1 MKYGYARTSTDDQVA
16 GLAAQVQALERAGA
30 RKVYREHASAARER
44 EQLDR
49 LIERLEEGDT
59 LMVTKMD
66 RLARNVRQ
74 LLTIIE
80 DLEARSVALRILDFN
95 GETLDTK
102 SPTGKLMLQMFGAFA
117 EFERAIM
124 LERQRVGI
132 DAAKAAGKYKGRKPT
147 AMNQRA
153 QIKTLDH
160 EGLTRAAIA
169 ARLGIS
175 ERSVYR
181 ALVQYYS

>member
-16 GLAAQVQALERAGA
+16 GLAAQVEALEKAGA
-30 RKVYREHASAARER
+30 RKVYREHASAVGER

-49 LIERLEEGDT
+49 LMDRLEEGDT

-74 LLTIIE
+74 LLAIVE
-80 DLEARSVALRILDFN
+80 DLEARSVSLRILDFN
-95 GETLDTK
+95 GETMDTK

-117 EFERAIM
+117 EFERAMM
-124 LERQRVGI
+124 LERQRPGI
-132 DAAKAAGKYKGRKPT
+132 ERAKAAGKYTGRKPT

-153 QIKTLDH
+153 RIKALDDD
-160 EGLTRAAIA
+160 GMTRIAIA
-169 ARLGIS
+169 RTLGIS

-181 ALVQYYS
+181 ALMTA

>member
-16 GLAAQVQALERAGA
+16 GLAAQVDALEKAGA
-30 RKVYREHASAARER
+30 RKVYKEHSSAVANR

-49 LIERLEEGDT
+49 LIERLDDGDT

-74 LLTIIE
+74 LLTIVE
-80 DLEARSVALRILDFN
+80 ELDARSVALRILDFN
-95 GETLDTK
+95 GDTVDTK
-102 SPTGKLMLQMFGAFA
+102 TPTGKLMLQMLGAFA
-117 EFERAIM
+117 EFERAMM
-124 LERQRVGI
+124 LERQRPGI
-132 DAAKAAGKYKGRKPT
+132 EAAKAEGKHKGRKPT

-153 QIKTLDH
+153 RIKTMDA
-160 EGLTRAAIA
+160 EGVTRALIA
-169 ARLGIS
+169 EKLGIS

-181 ALVQYYS
+181 ALAGI

>member
-1 MKYGYARTSTDDQVA
+1 MKYGYARTSTNDQVA
-16 GLAAQVQALERAGA
+16 GLAAQVQALEKAGA
-30 RKVYREHASAARER
+30 RKVYREHASAAGER

-49 LIERLEEGDT
+49 LLERLEEGDT

-74 LLTIIE
+74 LLTLAE

-95 GETLDTK
+95 GETLDTR

-132 DAAKAAGKYKGRKPT
+132 DQAKADGKYKGRKPT
-147 AMNQRA
+147 AMNQRDR
-153 QIKTLDH
+153 IKAMDA
-160 EGLTRAAIA
+160 EGMTRTWIA
-169 ARLGIS
+169 EKLGIS
-175 ERSVYR
+175 
-181 ALVQYYS
+181 